1 MRRSYRP
8 IIFAMLMV
16 MIWPNIAF
24 SEDQDTIRGVISG
37 QIEAFKQDDAKSAYA
52 FAAPIIQQLFPDE
65 DIFISMVKK
74 GYPQV
79 YRPKTY
85 QFGTLERM
93 DNAMAQTV
101 ILTDAEG
108 RQWRALYTLERQS
121 DGQWK
126 ISGCRILKS
135 DITS

>member
-1 MRRSYRP
+1 MRP
-8 IIFAMLMV
+8 IILAFIVAI
-16 MIWPNIAF
+16 IWPNLAF
-24 SEDQDTIRGVISG
+24 SDDQDTIRGVISS
-37 QIEAFKQDDAKSAYA
+37 QIEAFKQDDAKGAYA

-85 QFGTLERM
+85 QFGALEPL

>member
-1 MRRSYRP
+1 
-8 IIFAMLMV
+8 MLWA
-16 MIWPNIAF
+16 MIWPNIAY

-37 QIEAFKQDDAKSAYA
+37 QIEAFKQDDAKTAYA

-65 DIFISMVKK
+65 DIFITMVKK

-79 YRPKTY
+79 YRPKSY
-85 QFGTLERM
+85 QFGALEPM
-93 DNAMAQTV
+93 DNSMAQTV
-101 ILTDAEG
+101 ILIDADG
-108 RQWRALYTLERQS
+108 RQWRALYTLERQP

-126 ISGCRILKS
+126 ITGCRILKS

>member
-1 MRRSYRP
+1 
-8 IIFAMLMV
+8 
-16 MIWPNIAF
+16 
-24 SEDQDTIRGVISG
+24 
-37 QIEAFKQDDAKSAYA
+37 
-52 FAAPIIQQLFPDE
+52 
-65 DIFISMVKK
+65 MVKK

-85 QFGTLERM
+85 QFGTLEPI

>member
-1 MRRSYRP
+1 MRP
-8 IIFAMLMV
+8 IIFALLLALIRSNM
-16 MIWPNIAF
+16 AF
-24 SEDQDTIRGVISG
+24 SDDQDTIRGVISS
-37 QIEAFKQDDAKSAYA
+37 QIEALKQDDAKGAYA
-52 FAAPIIQQLFPDE
+52 FAAPVIQQLFPDE

-85 QFGTLERM
+85 QFGTLEPM